1 MNDYRDISRRL
12 KVILF
17 WVIIL
22 IHLTGRL
29 LAKDHDIQLIV
40 SIDHS
45 DVLDFE
51 QPVKRVAIANPE
63 IADATVISPYQI
75 LVVGKSIGTTSMIVW
90 SQGDE
95 YIKYKLII
103 QKESSSQ
110 QVMLQVRFMEV
121 NRSALNAFGMD
132 FILKEIGVG
141 KQSLNVGS
149 YGGMVGEPSDPLTL
163 GNAVNFFFQ
172 MPTQKFT
179 TIFKAL
185 QENNLLS
192 LLATPNLSAI
202 SGAEASFLAGGEFPI
217 PIVSGS
223 MGMQTVTIEY
233 KEFGVKL
240 KFVPTVLDS
249 NIVNIQVAAEVSSL
263 NFESGVV
270 LSGFRVP
277 SLVTRKTET
286 TVELAE
292 GRYLIIGGLLSND
305 IAKTVAKIPVLGHI
319 PILGRLFSS
328 RRFQNNE
335 SELLIALSPKI
346 VHSITQ
352 EEIPEL
358 DMDDEKK

>member
-1 MNDYRDISRRL
+1 
-12 KVILF
+12 
-17 WVIIL
+17 
-22 IHLTGRL
+22 
-29 LAKDHDIQLIV
+29 
-40 SIDHS
+40 
-45 DVLDFE
+45 
-51 QPVKRVAIANPE
+51 
-63 IADATVISPYQI
+63 
-75 LVVGKSIGTTSMIVW
+75 
-90 SQGDE
+90 
-95 YIKYKLII
+95 
-103 QKESSSQ
+103 
-110 QVMLQVRFMEV
+110 MLQVRFMEV
-121 NRSALNAFGMD
+121 NRTALNAFGMD
-132 FILKEIGVG
+132 FLLKEIGVG
-141 KQSLNVGS
+141 QQSINVGS
-149 YGGMVGEPSDPLTL
+149 YGGRVGEPSDPLTL

-179 TIFKAL
+179 SIFKAL

-223 MGMQTVTIEY
+223 MGMQTVTIHY

-249 NIVNIQVAAEVSSL
+249 NIVNIKVAAEVSSL
-263 NFESGVV
+263 NFESGVS
-270 LSGFRVP
+270 LSGFSVP
-277 SLVTRKTET
+277 SLISRKTET

-346 VHSITQ
+346 VHSIT
-352 EEIPEL
+352 EEEVPEL
-358 DMDDEKK
+358 NMDDEKK